1 MPRAVGARLPGRRR
15 EAGRAVKVL
24 LLTWDYPP
32 AHGGIQIW
40 MFELARRLPDARVT
54 VFARGA
60 TGDAEFDAAGPVR
73 VRRLR
78 SATRGPVPWVFR
90 LCAAALRAC
99 LAARPDLIVC
109 GHVLAAP
116 AALVARRIFGVPY
129 VVFTYGYEI
138 RRRRRQ
144 RIVRRLLR
152 GADMVIAC
160 SQFTRSAVLSHGVA
174 SDSIRVLYPG
184 VDPERFHPGPC
195 GEAAHPN
202 GSAPTMLSVAR
213 LTELYKGHDTAIR
226 ALPLIKAKCPDARY
240 VIAGDGPLRNYL
252 HRLARSVGVERD
264 VVFLGEVADEALA
277 DLYRASD
284 LLVLLSRESAS
295 EGGAEGFGIVSLEA
309 AACVKPVVAG
319 RSGGLVD
326 SVSDGETG
334 ILVDALDTGAAA
346 DAIVSVLRDPGLA
359 RRLGEAGRR
368 RVLERFTWDAMAA
381 EARRLFAEAVGQTWT
396 PSGASSS

>member
-1 MPRAVGARLPGRRR
+1 M
-15 EAGRAVKVL
+15 KVL

-40 MFELARRLPDARVT
+40 MFELARRLPDARVA
-54 VFARGA
+54 VFARAA
-60 TGDAEFDAAGPVR
+60 TGDAEFDAAAPVR

-78 SATRGPVPWVFR
+78 SAARGPVPWVFR
-90 LCAAALRAC
+90 LCAAMLGAC
-99 LAARPDLIVC
+99 IAARPDLIVC

-116 AALVARRIFGVPY
+116 AALLARRVFGVPY
-129 VVFTYGYEI
+129 VVFAYGYEI

-144 RIVRRLLR
+144 RIVRHLLR
-152 GADMVIAC
+152 GADMVITC
-160 SQFTRSAVLSHGVA
+160 SQFTRSAVLGHGVTPE
-174 SDSIRVLYPG
+174 RVHILYPG
-184 VDPERFHPGPC
+184 VDHERFHPELAGDI
-195 GEAAHPN
+195 ARPN
-202 GSAPTMLSVAR
+202 GHARTLLSVAR

-240 VIAGDGPLRNYL
+240 VIAGDGPLRDYL
-252 HRLARSVGVERD
+252 GRLARSVGVERD
-264 VVFLGEVADEALA
+264 VVFLGDVADEALSDA
-277 DLYRASD
+277 YRSSD
-284 LLVLLSRESAS
+284 VLVVLSRESAL

-309 AACVKPVVAG
+309 AACGKPVVAG

-326 SVSDGETG
+326 SVSDGESG

-346 DAIVSVLRDPGLA
+346 EAIVCVLQDRALA

-368 RVLERFTWDAMAA
+368 RVLERFTWDAMAV

-396 PSGASSS
+396 PSAASSS

>member
-1 MPRAVGARLPGRRR
+1 M
-15 EAGRAVKVL
+15 KVL

-54 VFARGA
+54 VFARAA
-60 TGDAEFDAAGPVR
+60 TGDAAFDTAGPVR

-78 SATRGPVPWVFR
+78 SAARGPVPWVFR
-90 LCAAALRAC
+90 LCAATLRAC
-99 LAARPDLIVC
+99 IAARPDLIVC

-116 AALVARRIFGVPY
+116 AAWLARRVFGVPY
-129 VVFTYGYEI
+129 VVFAYGYEI

-144 RIVRRLLR
+144 RIARRLLR

-160 SQFTRSAVLSHGVA
+160 SHFTRSAVLGHRVA
-174 SDSIRVLYPG
+174 PERVRVLYPG
-184 VDPERFHPGPC
+184 VDPERFQPERC
-195 GEAAHPN
+195 GEGARPN
-202 GSAPTMLSVAR
+202 GDARTMLSVAR

-240 VIAGDGPLRNYL
+240 VIAGDGPLGDYL
-252 HRLARSVGVERD
+252 DRLARSVGVERD
-264 VVFLGEVADEALA
+264 VVFLGDVADETLS
-277 DLYRASD
+277 DLYRSSD
-284 LLVLLSRESAS
+284 VLVLLSRESAS

-309 AACVKPVVAG
+309 AACGKPVVAG
-319 RSGGLVD
+319 RSGGLMD

-346 DAIVSVLRDPGLA
+346 EAIVSVLRDPALA
-359 RRLGEAGRR
+359 QRLGEAGRR
-368 RVLERFTWDAMAA
+368 RVLERFTWDAMAV

-396 PSGASSS
+396 PSAASSS

>member
-1 MPRAVGARLPGRRR
+1 VN
-15 EAGRAVKVL
+15 VL

-40 MFELARRLPDARVT
+40 MYELARSLPDARVT
-54 VFARGA
+54 VFARAA
-60 TGDAEFDAAGPVR
+60 TGDTEFDAAAPVR
-73 VRRLR
+73 VQRLR
-78 SATRGPVPWVFR
+78 SAARGPVPWVFR
-90 LCAAALRAC
+90 LCAATLRAC
-99 LAARPDLIVC
+99 IADRPNLIVC

-116 AALVARRIFGVPY
+116 AALLARRVFGVPY
-129 VVFTYGYEI
+129 VVFAYGYEI
-138 RRRRRQ
+138 RRRRRL
-144 RIVRRLLR
+144 RIVSRLLR
-152 GADMVIAC
+152 GSDMVIAC
-160 SQFTRSAVLSHGVA
+160 SHFTRSAVLGHGVA
-174 SDSIRVLYPG
+174 PERVRVLYPG
-184 VDPERFHPGPC
+184 VDPERFHP
-195 GEAAHPN
+195 AASGDAARPN
-202 GSAPTMLSVAR
+202 HDARTMLSVAR

-240 VIAGDGPLRNYL
+240 VIAGDGPLRDYL

-264 VVFLGEVADEALA
+264 VVFLGEVPDQTLS
-277 DLYRASD
+277 DLYRSSSV
-284 LLVLLSRESAS
+284 LVLLSRESAS

-309 AACVKPVVAG
+309 AGCGKPVVAG

-346 DAIVSVLRDPGLA
+346 EAIVSVLQDPALA

-381 EARRLFAEAVGQTWT
+381 EARRLFGEAVGQTWT
-396 PSGASSS
+396 PSAASSS